1 MKKEDMSCI
10 DCAVKNCNKMDKT
23 YPDFCLTT
31 HMDEEVLNEAMECYN
46 EDENRKVTIAA
57 AEVEYENYCKHTRVE
72 EIMDFAKKI
81 NAKKI
86 GIATCVGLLKESRIL
101 ADILR
106 RHGFE
111 VYGVGCKAGT
121 QKKTSVG
128 IPECCEGVGVNMCNP
143 ILQAKLLNKAKTDL
157 NVVVGLC
164 VGHDSLFYK
173 YSEALTTTAVT
184 KDRVLGHN
192 PVAALYT
199 ADSYY
204 SKLKKSVFFLE
215 KKRIIGYS
223 IRYDAFYR
231 QRHTTIR
238 KAGADAYEMSCA
250 GGRQGRPAVAA
261 VQEKLSQA
269 VYQYPEGS
277 FHFSGNDCQEYSLL

>member
-101 ADILR
+101 QISCADMALRYMVSPVKPEHRR
-106 RHGFE
+106 RHRSASRNAAK
-111 VYGVGCKAGT
+111 V
-121 QKKTSVG
+121 SV
-128 IPECCEGVGVNMCNP
+128 
-143 ILQAKLLNKAKTDL
+143 
-157 NVVVGLC
+157 
-164 VGHDSLFYK
+164 
-173 YSEALTTTAVT
+173 
-184 KDRVLGHN
+184 
-192 PVAALYT
+192 
-199 ADSYY
+199 
-204 SKLKKSVFFLE
+204 
-215 KKRIIGYS
+215 
-223 IRYDAFYR
+223 
-231 QRHTTIR
+231 
-238 KAGADAYEMSCA
+238 
-250 GGRQGRPAVAA
+250 
-261 VQEKLSQA
+261 
-269 VYQYPEGS
+269 
-277 FHFSGNDCQEYSLL
+277 

>member
-1 MKKEDMSCI
+1 MKLYEVKALAHETQSRIRQDLNAWNDFLEHASRVYRYRFMDQILIYAQRPDAVACATMNIWNSKMGCWIKKGNRGIALI
-10 DCAVKNCNKMDKT
+10 DESNSRKLKYVWDVASVVPKMGGHL
-23 YPDFCLTT
+23 PRLW
-31 HMDEEVLNEAMECYN
+31 
-46 EDENRKVTIAA
+46 I
-57 AEVEYENYCKHTRVE
+57 VEYENYCKHTRVE

-157 NVVVGLC
+157 
-164 VGHDSLFYK
+164 
-173 YSEALTTTAVT
+173 
-184 KDRVLGHN
+184 
-192 PVAALYT
+192 
-199 ADSYY
+199 
-204 SKLKKSVFFLE
+204 
-215 KKRIIGYS
+215 
-223 IRYDAFYR
+223 
-231 QRHTTIR
+231 
-238 KAGADAYEMSCA
+238 
-250 GGRQGRPAVAA
+250 
-261 VQEKLSQA
+261 
-269 VYQYPEGS
+269 
-277 FHFSGNDCQEYSLL
+277 

>member
-101 ADILR
+101 QRSCADMALRCMVSAVKPEHRR
-106 RHGFE
+106 RHRSASRNAAK
-111 VYGVGCKAGT
+111 V
-121 QKKTSVG
+121 SV
-128 IPECCEGVGVNMCNP
+128 
-143 ILQAKLLNKAKTDL
+143 
-157 NVVVGLC
+157 
-164 VGHDSLFYK
+164 
-173 YSEALTTTAVT
+173 
-184 KDRVLGHN
+184 
-192 PVAALYT
+192 
-199 ADSYY
+199 
-204 SKLKKSVFFLE
+204 
-215 KKRIIGYS
+215 
-223 IRYDAFYR
+223 
-231 QRHTTIR
+231 
-238 KAGADAYEMSCA
+238 
-250 GGRQGRPAVAA
+250 
-261 VQEKLSQA
+261 
-269 VYQYPEGS
+269 
-277 FHFSGNDCQEYSLL
+277 

>member
-101 ADILR
+101 ADIPVSYTHLR
-106 RHGFE
+106 AHE
-111 VYGVGCKAGT
+111 T
-121 QKKTSVG
+121 
-128 IPECCEGVGVNMCNP
+128 
-143 ILQAKLLNKAKTDL
+143 
-157 NVVVGLC
+157 
-164 VGHDSLFYK
+164 
-173 YSEALTTTAVT
+173 
-184 KDRVLGHN
+184 
-192 PVAALYT
+192 
-199 ADSYY
+199 DSY
-204 SKLKKSVFFLE
+204 LVCRLLLE
-215 KKRIIGYS
+215 KKKYTKK
-223 IRYDAFYR
+223 
-231 QRHTTIR
+231 QR
-238 KAGADAYEMSCA
+238 
-250 GGRQGRPAVAA
+250 
-261 VQEKLSQA
+261 
-269 VYQYPEGS
+269 
-277 FHFSGNDCQEYSLL
+277 

>member
-157 NVVVGLC
+157 NVCL
-164 VGHDSLFYK
+164 
-173 YSEALTTTAVT
+173 
-184 KDRVLGHN
+184 
-192 PVAALYT
+192 LYT
-199 ADSYY
+199 SQQMRKPFLRRRIVNISFSFRRESY
-204 SKLKKSVFFLE
+204 
-215 KKRIIGYS
+215 RWPP
-223 IRYDAFYR
+223 RP
-231 QRHTTIR
+231 
-238 KAGADAYEMSCA
+238 SC
-250 GGRQGRPAVAA
+250 GRG
-261 VQEKLSQA
+261 
-269 VYQYPEGS
+269 
-277 FHFSGNDCQEYSLL
+277 